1 MADKLKFMLALL
13 LLAAGV
19 AGFYLLGEQP
29 TILRV
34 LSVLAGLGA
43 GIAVAWF
50 TEPGRRFFDFSREA
64 VAETKKVVWPSRK
77 ETVQTTGI
85 VFAFVLAMA
94 VVLWMTDKGLEWV
107 LYDLVLGWK
116 KS

>member
-1 MADKLKFMLALL
+1 MADKLKFALALI

-19 AGFYLLGEQP
+19 AGFYFLGEQP
-29 TILRV
+29 MILRV

-43 GIAVAWF
+43 GATVAWF
-50 TEPGRRFFDFSREA
+50 TSPGQRFFVFGKEA
-64 VAETKKVVWPSRK
+64 WTETRKVVWPTRK

-85 VFAFVLAMA
+85 VFAFVLVMA
-94 VVLWMTDKGLEWV
+94 IMLWITDKGLEWV

>member
-19 AGFYLLGEQP
+19 AGFYLLGEQAM
-29 TILRV
+29 ILRV

-43 GIAVAWF
+43 GTAVAWF
-50 TEPGRRFFDFSREA
+50 TEPGRRFFEFSQEA

-77 ETVQTTGI
+77 ETMQTTGI